1 MMFKE
6 YGMSFN
12 IILFRTL
19 RAEKNILMQR
29 KQAKIAEMEKSAF
42 SVSKTLPLDCKQNC
56 VLFHIYLIIKVHITL
71 YIMYQLISFTSN
83 DFCCTTV

>member
-6 YGMSFN
+6 YGMSYN

-56 VLFHIYLIIKVHITL
+56 VVSYLPYNQSSHYFVYYVPTDKF
-71 YIMYQLISFTSN
+71 Y
-83 DFCCTTV
+83 

>member
-1 MMFKE
+1 MIFKSVE
-6 YGMSFN
+6 CYIIF
-12 IILFRTL
+12 ILFRTL

-56 VLFHIYLIIKVHITL
+56 VLFLMYLIIKIHSIL
-71 YIMYQLISFTSN
+71 CIMY
-83 DFCCTTV
+83 